1 MSVIKDMSIIKDIM
15 IALEFKAIDYYKISG
30 KWPFWYDDAMAW
42 LREQY
47 EQTSPVLS
55 NSLNIGKMENKGNE
69 VKISPKWSKE
79 DEEEFKIAIETL
91 YEAGQH
97 SSAMW
102 LKSLKQRIAQ

>member
-1 MSVIKDMSIIKDIM
+1 MSVTKDMSIIKDIM

-55 NSLNIGKMENKGNE
+55 NSLNTGKEKE

-91 YEAGQH
+91 HEAGQH

-102 LKSLKQRIAQ
+102 LKSIKQRIVP